1 MQAMGTLDAYEQQ
14 GPELVQLVTAHQELD
29 AELLHAEFT
38 LQEFQRVTLEDE

>member
-1 MQAMGTLDAYEQQ
+1 MATLEAYEQQ
-14 GPELVQLVTAHQELD
+14 GPELAQLVNAHQEVD